1 MTYKIKNKILLLI
14 LTLIIFTT
22 SLSKTEKPILKFNSN
37 GTFKII
43 QITDIH
49 WRQSLPNKEGAT
61 QVIGELLDAEK
72 PDLVML
78 TGDIVSSEQTPKDWE
93 EVLKPIID
101 RKIPWSFTSGNHDS
115 EYNMSTKEII
125 AMLEKMPYSLVEKG
139 PKNIAGFGNSVL
151 KVEASKDNSV
161 ASVLYLLDSH
171 SKPQIEGIGNYGWIE
186 ESQIK
191 WYKKQSKNFTKKN
204 NNKPLPA
211 LAFFHIP
218 LPEYNEVVKDP
229 KTVGSFGEPVCAPA
243 YNTGMFQAMK
253 ESKDVMGMFVGHDHN
268 NDYIGVLDGI
278 ALAYGRISGFD
289 DVRALQRGARVIEMI
304 EGEREFDT
312 WIRTASGNTIDRVN
326 YPTSF

>member
-1 MTYKIKNKILLLI
+1 MFLLI
-14 LTLIIFTT
+14 LTLTLIFTT
-22 SLSKTEKPILKFNSN
+22 SFSKNDKPVLKFNSN
-37 GTFKII
+37 GTFKIV
-43 QITDIH
+43 QITDVH
-49 WRQSLPNKEGAT
+49 WRESLPNKKGAI

-78 TGDIVSSEQTPKDWE
+78 TGDIISSEQTSKDWE
-93 EVLKPIID
+93 EVLQPIIE

-125 AMLEKMPYSLVEKG
+125 TMLKKMPYSLVEIG
-139 PKNIAGFGNSVL
+139 PRNIAGYGNSVIPV
-151 KVEASKDNSV
+151 KSSNGNSI
-161 ASVLYLLDSH
+161 ASVLYVLDSH

-186 ESQIK
+186 DSQIK

-204 NNKPLPA
+204 NNEPLPA

-218 LPEYNEVVKDP
+218 LPEYNEVVKNP

-243 YNTGMFQAMK
+243 YNTGMFKAMK
-253 ESKDVMGMFVGHDHN
+253 ESKDVMGVFVGHDHN

-289 DVRALQRGARVIEMI
+289 DVRALQRGARVIEMT
-304 EGEREFDT
+304 ENKRVFDT
-312 WIRTASGNTIDRVN
+312 WIRTGSGNTIDKVT
-326 YPTSF
+326 YPSSF